1 MISWCLGHI
10 ATEETQVTTHA
21 DVSHH
26 VRQSIYVFLGDG
38 NDRWSYSVN
47 RGSYDIVSCDLFFY
61 VYIYIEREREKKHVC
76 MYVYIYIYMAWVYK
90 YISIYV

>member
-1 MISWCLGHI
+1 MVFQPMISWCLGHI

-26 VRQSIYVFLGDG
+26 VTWFFGQSIYVFLGDG

-61 VYIYIEREREKKHVC
+61 VY
-76 MYVYIYIYMAWVYK
+76 VYI
-90 YISIYV
+90 